1 MTNKLVSVPT
11 VPFLLRFAEAIP
23 NYPPSA
29 FKYIPERQIAQVY
42 VNGQWVDTPDAA
54 GELGHITRKT
64 AVHQETT
71 DDQ

>member
-1 MTNKLVSVPT
+1 MTSKLVPGST
-11 VPFLLRFAEAIP
+11 VPFLLRFAEPIAD
-23 NYPPSA
+23 PPPTA

-42 VNGQWVDTPDAA
+42 VNGQWIDTPDAV
-54 GELGHITRKT
+54 GETGHITRKT